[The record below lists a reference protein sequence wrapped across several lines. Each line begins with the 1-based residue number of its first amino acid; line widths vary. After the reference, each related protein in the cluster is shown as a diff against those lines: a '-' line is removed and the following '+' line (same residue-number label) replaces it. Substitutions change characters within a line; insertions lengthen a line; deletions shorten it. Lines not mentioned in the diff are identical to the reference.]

1 MMIVHILFLASFLAG
16 LLALV
21 MFMLFG
27 VERHQGTATV
37 ALTSG
42 DPDAWLRILAATQ
55 SARARIGLP
64 GLAAFATLFGA
75 VGYVLSRYT
84 ALSLG
89 SRVAIAIAAGA
100 AALTLAVVL
109 VARWAIP
116 SARNEVVDERFLL
129 QGHFATVTASVPA
142 DGTGEIGYELEGVHL
157 TAQARSLDGSA
168 IQRDAEV
175 VIERIED
182 GIAFVEPWVQVEQR
196 I

>member
-1 MMIVHILFLASFLAG
+1 MLIVQIFFLASFLAG

-27 VERHQGTATV
+27 VERQQGTATV

-42 DPDAWLRILAATQ
+42 DPDAWRRILAATQ

-84 ALSLG
+84 TLSLG
-89 SRVAIAIAAGA
+89 SRLAIAIAAGA

-129 QGHFATVTASVPA
+129 QGHFATVTTSVPA

-157 TAQARSLDGSA
+157 IAQARSLDGSA